1 MGRKTRE
8 ETIIEVSKRMKIQL
22 PGILLAAVLGFAAI
36 FLSGYTPS
44 FLNSYLLAL
53 LVGMLFAPQVN
64 KLPQLDAGISL
75 SSAKMLEW
83 SVVLLA
89 FSMDYKAIGAIGAA
103 DFVVIIIVVLV
114 VLLATYYLSK
124 VLSCP
129 SKTGWLVGFGTA
141 ICGSSAIAALAPK
154 IKAEKEDV
162 AISLAAVNLLGS
174 VGMILLPL
182 LFQFFP
188 LAEKQMAFL
197 IGASLHAVGNVAGAG
212 FSVSEEVGQLALV
225 YKMARVALLSPAL
238 LFMVWL
244 NARKTEGQA
253 FQFQLPWY
261 LIAFILI
268 SIMVSFFPLPEAL
281 INTSEF
287 IGKIMLTIAMA
298 AIGLKVHVLRLLKA
312 GQKGLVFAL
321 LVFVLQMSL
330 LWLFMN

>member
-1 MGRKTRE
+1 
-8 ETIIEVSKRMKIQL
+8 MKIHL
-22 PGILLAAVLGFAAI
+22 PGILLAAGLGLAAI

-53 LVGMLFAPQVN
+53 LVGMLLAPQVN
-64 KLPQLDAGISL
+64 KVPQLDAGISL

-89 FSMDYKAIGAIGAA
+89 FSIDYKAVGAIGAK
-103 DFVVIIIVVLV
+103 DFIVIISVVLV
-114 VLLATYYLSK
+114 VLLVTYYLSK

-129 SKTGWLVGFGTA
+129 GKTGWLVGFGTA

-174 VGMILLPL
+174 LGMILLPL
-182 LFQFFP
+182 LFQFYP

-197 IGASLHAVGNVAGAG
+197 IGASLHSVGNVAGAG
-212 FSVSEEVGQLALV
+212 FSVSEDVGQLALV

-244 NARKTEGQA
+244 NARKTEGQS
-253 FQFQLPWY
+253 FKFQLPWY

-268 SIMVSFFPLPEAL
+268 SIFVSFFPLSESL
-281 INTSEF
+281 VKTSEL
-287 IGKIMLTIAMA
+287 IGKIMLTIAMS

-312 GQKGLVFAL
+312 GQRGLVFAFV
-321 LVFVLQMSL
+321 VFALQMSL
-330 LWLFMN
+330 LWILKN

>member
-1 MGRKTRE
+1 
-8 ETIIEVSKRMKIQL
+8 MKIQL

-36 FLSGYTPS
+36 FLSAYTPS

-53 LVGMLFAPQVN
+53 LVGMLLAPQVN

-103 DFVVIIIVVLV
+103 DFVVIIIVVLL

-129 SKTGWLVGFGTA
+129 GKTGWLVGFGTA

-154 IKAEKEDV
+154 IKSEKEDV

-244 NARKTEGQA
+244 NARKTEGQT

-261 LIAFILI
+261 LITFILI
-268 SIMVSFFPLPEAL
+268 SIMVSLFPLPEAL

-312 GQKGLVFAL
+312 GQRGLVFAL
-321 LVFVLQMSL
+321 LIFVLQMSL
-330 LWLFMN
+330 LWVFMN

>member
-1 MGRKTRE
+1 
-8 ETIIEVSKRMKIQL
+8 MKIQL

-36 FLSGYTPS
+36 FLSAYTPS

-53 LVGMLFAPQVN
+53 LVGMLLAPQVN

-103 DFVVIIIVVLV
+103 DFVVIIIVVLL

-129 SKTGWLVGFGTA
+129 GKTGWLVGFGTA

-154 IKAEKEDV
+154 IKSEKEDV

-244 NARKTEGQA
+244 NARKTEGQT
-253 FQFQLPWY
+253 FEFQLPWY
-261 LIAFILI
+261 LIAFLLI
-268 SIMVSFFPLPEAL
+268 SIMVSLFPLPEAL

-312 GQKGLVFAL
+312 GQRGLVFAL
-321 LVFVLQMSL
+321 LIFVLQMSL
-330 LWLFMN
+330 LWVFMNWAKFFF

>member
-1 MGRKTRE
+1 
-8 ETIIEVSKRMKIQL
+8 MKNQL
-22 PGILLAAVLGFAAI
+22 PGILLAAGLGLAAI

-53 LVGMLFAPQVN
+53 LVGMLLAPLVN
-64 KLPQLDAGISL
+64 KAPQLDTGISL

-103 DFVVIIIVVLV
+103 DFVVIIIVVLL

-129 SKTGWLVGFGTA
+129 GKTGWLVGFGTA

-154 IKAEKEDV
+154 IKSEKEDV

-174 VGMILLPL
+174 LGMILLPL
-182 LFQFFP
+182 LFQFYP
-188 LAEKQMAFL
+188 LAEQQMAFL
-197 IGASLHAVGNVAGAG
+197 IGASLHSVGNVAGAG

-261 LIAFILI
+261 LIAFLLI
-268 SIMVSFFPLPEAL
+268 SILVSLFPLPEAL
-281 INTSEF
+281 INTSEL
-287 IGKIMLTIAMA
+287 IGKFMLTIAMA

-312 GQKGLVFAL
+312 GQRGLVFAL

-330 LWLFMN
+330 LWVFKN

>member
-1 MGRKTRE
+1 
-8 ETIIEVSKRMKIQL
+8 MKIQL

-36 FLSGYTPS
+36 FLSAYTPS

-53 LVGMLFAPQVN
+53 LVGILLAPQVN

-103 DFVVIIIVVLV
+103 DFVVIIIVVLL

-129 SKTGWLVGFGTA
+129 GKTGWLVGFGTA

-154 IKAEKEDV
+154 IKSEKEDV

-244 NARKTEGQA
+244 NARKTEGQT

-261 LIAFILI
+261 LIAFLLI
-268 SIMVSFFPLPEAL
+268 SIMVSLFPLPEAL

-312 GQKGLVFAL
+312 GQRGLVFAL

-330 LWLFMN
+330 LWFLWTELSSFLNKIVTIY

>member
-1 MGRKTRE
+1 
-8 ETIIEVSKRMKIQL
+8 MKIQL

-36 FLSGYTPS
+36 FLSAYTPS

-53 LVGMLFAPQVN
+53 LVGMLLAPQVN

-103 DFVVIIIVVLV
+103 DFVVIIIVVLL

-129 SKTGWLVGFGTA
+129 GKTGWLVGFGTA

-154 IKAEKEDV
+154 IKSEKEDV

-174 VGMILLPL
+174 LGMILLPL

-244 NARKTEGQA
+244 NARKTEGQT

-261 LIAFILI
+261 LITFILI
-268 SIMVSFFPLPEAL
+268 SIMVSLFPLPEAL

-312 GQKGLVFAL
+312 GQRGLVFAL
-321 LVFVLQMSL
+321 LIFVLQMSL
-330 LWLFMN
+330 LWVFMNWAKFFF